1 MKLSSAMTFRTVGKG
16 TARKL
21 HIFVGH
27 FGQAIFIRSKTLTE
41 MLAILSKVEFL
52 LAPQVLYTTRP
63 DDRSGKLPKP
73 STEIITPYR
82 FVWKQY

>member
-1 MKLSSAMTFRTVGKG
+1 LDRNIN
-16 TARKL
+16 R
-21 HIFVGH
+21 
-27 FGQAIFIRSKTLTE
+27 AIIVRAKTLTE

-82 FVWKQY
+82 FGGNNIDRE